1 MVTWQAKRPFSR
13 PTEKAESQVAA
24 RSTPV
29 KKARRSLIWLVVII
43 GALIALNGAGVLWQG
58 GTWAPKLALDLE
70 GGTQIILAPQLQ
82 GNQTVTTEQLDQ
94 AVAIIRQRINAS
106 GVSEAEINTQG
117 QNVVVSIPGEE
128 VDEETRNRI
137 ESSAKLEFRAVLC
150 ATSSS
155 PQDTPAYC
163 VDGST
168 PTPTPSASPSDSA
181 EPGSEEPA
189 PEATAPETVPTPTPP
204 PAFSA
209 TDTPAVKVAKAID
222 PSWVTPEILST
233 YTSFDCSKLEGAGA
247 NVAPEDEPLVTCE
260 IDPERGSIAY
270 VLGPVVVSG
279 ERIRDATNG
288 LVANSQG
295 ISTNQWGVNI
305 VFDGEGKE
313 LFGEVTKSLF
323 NLTGPQHQFAIVLD
337 GKVISAPTTNA
348 VITDGKPQITGSF
361 TQETSKVLADQ
372 LKFGALPIGFTVQSS
387 DTISATLG
395 TSQLQSGLIA
405 GIIGLI
411 LVMIYTLFQYRLLGI
426 VTIVSLAVAGVLTY
440 LVITILG
447 WREGYRLSLAG
458 VAGLI
463 VAIGFTAD
471 SFIIY
476 FERVRDE
483 LRDGRVLVS
492 AVEAGWKRALRT
504 VYAAKGTNLLAAI
517 VLYIL
522 TVGNVRGFAFTLGIT
537 TVIDVLVVIIFTH
550 PMLQLL
556 ARTKF
561 FGNGH
566 WLSGLDPDALGAVYR
581 GRGQFRTPEKI
592 PARNASSSAREAV
605 KRQTI
610 AERKAAELAAASQ
623 PAETGRGKGK
633 GK

>member
-1 MVTWQAKRPFSR
+1 MAV
-13 PTEKAESQVAA
+13 

-29 KKARRSLIWLVVII
+29 KKAWRSLTWLVVII
-43 GALIALNGAGVLWQG
+43 VGLIALNLAGVLWQG

-70 GGTQIILAPQLQ
+70 GGTEIILAPQVE
-82 GNQTVTTEQLDQ
+82 GDQTVTTEQLDQ
-94 AVAIIRQRINAS
+94 AVAIIRQRIDAS
-106 GVSEAEINTQG
+106 GVSESEINTQG
-117 QNVVVSIPGEE
+117 NNVVVSIPGKE

-137 ESSAKLEFRAVLC
+137 ESSAKLEFRAVLKSD
-150 ATSSS
+150 AAAVSSVGQTPS
-155 PQDTPAYC
+155 PSPSPGA
-163 VDGST
+163 SES
-168 PTPTPSASPSDSA
+168 PSASP
-181 EPGSEEPA
+181 EPA
-189 PEATAPETVPTPTPP
+189 P
-204 PAFSA
+204 S
-209 TDTPAVKVAKAID
+209 IS
-222 PSWVTPEILST
+222 PSNASDLAWVTPELQDE
-233 YTSFDCSKLEGAGA
+233 FDNFNCADVEKAHA
-247 NVAPEDEPLVTCE
+247 NVAPPDKPLITCE
-260 IDPERGSIAY
+260 INGTLTDALPDYKYI
-270 VLGPVVVSG
+270 LGPVEVAG
-279 ERIRDATNG
+279 ERIKDATNG

-305 VFDGEGKE
+305 VFDAEGAKE
-313 LFGEVTKSLF
+313 FGAVTTRLYS
-323 NLTGPQHQFAIVLD
+323 LTGAQHQFAIVLD

-361 TQETSKVLADQ
+361 TQESSKTLADQ

-405 GIIGLI
+405 GMIGLV
-411 LVMIYTLFQYRLLGI
+411 LVMIYTLLQYRLLGT
-426 VTIVSLAVAGVLTY
+426 VTILSLVVAGALTY

-447 WREGYRLSLAG
+447 WREGFRLSLAG

-483 LRDGRVLVS
+483 LRDGRILVS

-504 VYAAKGTNLLAAI
+504 VYAAKGTNLLAAV

-537 TVIDVLVVIIFTH
+537 TIIDVLVVIVFTH

-566 WLSGLDPDALGAVYR
+566 WLSGLDPEALGAVYR
-581 GRGQFRTPEKI
+581 GRAQFRA
-592 PARNASSSAREAV
+592 PANVTVKNASSSAREAV

-623 PAETGRGKGK
+623 SAQAGRGKGK
-633 GK
+633 NK